1 MKPVITLLGR
11 PNVGKSTLFNRITRT
26 RDALVDDEPGVTRDR
41 LYGVGRLG
49 GRGFLVVDTGG
60 LDDDRAGMNRLVR
73 HQVEQVVRESS
84 AVILVTDGRDGL
96 SGADGEIA
104 AWLRRVERPVFVAV
118 NKSEGLDTDV
128 VAAEFHVLA
137 LGAPHAISA
146 KRGDGVAR
154 LVEEVLDAVA
164 ATAQAEEED
173 EDQAPRI
180 AVLGRPNVGKSTLVN
195 ALLGEDRVIVS
206 DEPGTTRDSVRVP
219 FEHGGRHYVLVD
231 TAGIRRRAR
240 IRESLEQLSVVKS
253 IQAMDD
259 AHVVVLV
266 LDAVEGVQT
275 QDATIAGWALE
286 SGRSM
291 VVALNK
297 WDRIG
302 AVAGAALRREVTH
315 KLTFLTHHD
324 FVNVSALRRE
334 GLRSLLRAVDRA
346 FDSAMISLDTSSL
359 NRHLRDATRA
369 LSPPLRGGRAPKL
382 KYAHQGGRN
391 PPLVIVHGTQ
401 VHRIPESYRRYLQ
414 NYLRKAYSLSG
425 TNVRVRFR
433 RGENPFAAQTGARRS
448 RRGGE

>member
-11 PNVGKSTLFNRITRT
+11 PNVGKSTLFNRITRS

-41 LYGVGRLG
+41 LYGAGRIG

-60 LDDDRAGMNRLVR
+60 LDDDGAGMNRLVR
-73 HQVEQVVRESS
+73 RQVEQVVRESS

-96 SGADGEIA
+96 SAADAEIA

-118 NKSEGLDTDV
+118 NKSEGLDADV
-128 VAAEFHVLA
+128 VAAEFHGLA
-137 LGAPHAISA
+137 LGAPRAISA

-154 LVEEVLDAVA
+154 LVEDVLDAVA
-164 ATAQAEEED
+164 GTVQEEGAED
-173 EDQAPRI
+173 DAPRI

-195 ALLGEDRVIVS
+195 ALLGEERVIVS

-219 FEHGGRHYVLVD
+219 FERGGRRYVLVD

-266 LDAVEGVQT
+266 VDALEGVQT

-302 AVAGAALRREVTH
+302 AEAGAALKREVAH
-315 KLTFLTHHD
+315 KLTFLANHD

-334 GLRSLLRAVDRA
+334 GLPSLLRAVDRA
-346 FDSAMISLDTSSL
+346 FDSAMIALETSSL
-359 NRHLRDATRA
+359 NRHLREATRA

-382 KYAHQGGRN
+382 KYAHQGGKN

-414 NYLRKAYSLSG
+414 NYFRKAYALSG

-433 RGENPFAAQTGARRS
+433 RGENPFAAQAGARRS
-448 RRGGE
+448 RRGGD